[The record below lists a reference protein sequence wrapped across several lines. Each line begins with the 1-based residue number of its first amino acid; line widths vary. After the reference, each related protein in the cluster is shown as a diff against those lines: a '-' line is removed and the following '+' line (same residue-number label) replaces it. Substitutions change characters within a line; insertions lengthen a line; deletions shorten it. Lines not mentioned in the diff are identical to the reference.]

1 MRTGIG
7 TFPPLLPPRLP
18 ALPMPTDSLSRPDG
32 IRALIERITAAL
44 GPDAT
49 PAQVETIAR
58 AVLASEHGD
67 GSAASVAPPSSPT
80 VGDGP
85 ISGRILVTSYGCDR
99 PGILAALTTELFEA
113 GVNVLD
119 VSQKILQGYFTL
131 ILLADLSD
139 SGLGPSDV
147 QQRLAKHA
155 DRLGV
160 RVLVQH
166 EELFYAMHR
175 P

>member
-1 MRTGIG
+1 
-7 TFPPLLPPRLP
+7 
-18 ALPMPTDSLSRPDG
+18 MPTDL
-32 IRALIERITAAL
+32 RALIDRVAAAL

-49 PAQVETIAR
+49 PDRVEAIAR
-58 AVLASEHGD
+58 AVLGAERGNGAVPAPAPAS
-67 GSAASVAPPSSPT
+67 SV

-139 SGLGPSDV
+139 SGLGPNEV
-147 QQRLAKHA
+147 QRRLAKHA
-155 DRLGV
+155 ERLGV

>member
-1 MRTGIG
+1 M
-7 TFPPLLPPRLP
+7 P
-18 ALPMPTDSLSRPDG
+18 ADV
-32 IRALIERITAAL
+32 RALIERIAAAL
-44 GPDAT
+44 GPDAS
-49 PAQVETIAR
+49 PAQVEAIAR
-58 AVLASEHGD
+58 AVLGHERGD
-67 GSAASVAPPSSPT
+67 GASASAGPPSSPT
-80 VGDGP
+80 VGGGP
-85 ISGRILVTSYGCDR
+85 ISGRILVTSFGCDR
-99 PGILAALTTELFEA
+99 PGILAAITTELFEA

-131 ILLADLSD
+131 ILLADLAG
-139 SGLGPSDV
+139 SGLGPKDV
-147 QQRLAKHA
+147 QQRLTTHA

>member
-1 MRTGIG
+1 
-7 TFPPLLPPRLP
+7 
-18 ALPMPTDSLSRPDG
+18 MPQDL
-32 IRALIERITAAL
+32 RALIERIAAAL

-49 PAQVETIAR
+49 PAQVEAVAR
-58 AVLASEHGD
+58 ATLSTQNGQP
-67 GSAASVAPPSSPT
+67 APVPASPT
-80 VGDGP
+80 VGAGP
-85 ISGRILVTSYGCDR
+85 ISGRIIVTSYGCDQ

-113 GVNVLD
+113 GVNILD

-139 SGLGPSDV
+139 SGLSPSEV
-147 QQRLAKHA
+147 QRRLAVHS

-160 RVLVQH
+160 RTLVQH
-166 EELFYAMHR
+166 EELFQAMHR

>member
-1 MRTGIG
+1 
-7 TFPPLLPPRLP
+7 
-18 ALPMPTDSLSRPDG
+18 MPTD

-58 AVLASEHGD
+58 AVLASENGN
-67 GSAASVAPPSSPT
+67 GQARPAASPT
-80 VGDGP
+80 VGSGP

-131 ILLADLSD
+131 ILLADLSA
-139 SGLGPSDV
+139 SGLSPTDV
-147 QQRLAKHA
+147 QQRLTRHA
-155 DRLGV
+155 ERLGV

>member
-1 MRTGIG
+1 
-7 TFPPLLPPRLP
+7 
-18 ALPMPTDSLSRPDG
+18 MPTD

-58 AVLASEHGD
+58 AVL
-67 GSAASVAPPSSPT
+67 GSGNGQARPAPASSPT
-80 VGDGP
+80 VGGGP

-99 PGILAALTTELFEA
+99 PGILAAITTELFEA

-131 ILLADLSD
+131 ILLADLSS
-139 SGLGPSDV
+139 SGRGPKDV

-155 DRLGV
+155 DRLDV

>member
-1 MRTGIG
+1 
-7 TFPPLLPPRLP
+7 
-18 ALPMPTDSLSRPDG
+18 MPTDL
-32 IRALIERITAAL
+32 RALIDRVAAAL

-49 PAQVETIAR
+49 PERVETIAR
-58 AVLASEHGD
+58 AVLEAERGN
-67 GSAASVAPPSSPT
+67 GAAASPAPASP
-80 VGDGP
+80 VIGDGP

-139 SGLGPSDV
+139 SGLGPQDV
-147 QQRLAKHA
+147 QRRLSKHA

>member
-1 MRTGIG
+1 M
-7 TFPPLLPPRLP
+7 P
-18 ALPMPTDSLSRPDG
+18 ADV
-32 IRALIERITAAL
+32 RALIERIAAAL
-44 GPDAT
+44 GPDAS
-49 PAQVETIAR
+49 PAQVEAIAR
-58 AVLASEHGD
+58 AVLVHEQGD
-67 GSAASVAPPSSPT
+67 GASASVAPPSSPT
-80 VGDGP
+80 VGGGP
-85 ISGRILVTSYGCDR
+85 ISGRILVTSFGCDR

-131 ILLADLSD
+131 ILLADLSG
-139 SGLGPSDV
+139 SGLGPKDV
-147 QQRLAKHA
+147 QQRLAAHA